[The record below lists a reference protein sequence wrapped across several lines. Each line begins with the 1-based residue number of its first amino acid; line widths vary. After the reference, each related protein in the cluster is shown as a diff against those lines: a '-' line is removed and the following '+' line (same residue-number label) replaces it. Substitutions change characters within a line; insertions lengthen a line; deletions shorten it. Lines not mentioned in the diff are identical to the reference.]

1 MMAQMY
7 GSSSTTCTSSANLD
21 RDRYYYC
28 KLYGPDAADPAMRPT
43 FSFTYSIPNE

>member
-1 MMAQMY
+1 MY
-7 GSSSTTCTSSANLD
+7 GSSTSPSTSTPTLD

-28 KLYGPDAADPAMRPT
+28 KLYGPTATDASLRPS